1 MKSNNNKRKPH
12 CTDWK
17 TQESS
22 FLIISGHSH
31 SPFLFRER
39 EPIHHGDVNAPLI
52 LSRPCFLID
61 QASSEYTGALERR
74 EADTPE
80 QTSLT
85 PHETKKE
92 HNLPTA
98 QLNNTTTLPTK
109 DTAIQIPSPSN
120 RFLESYCD
128 IDDSPSFLRFKTF
141 ERSFKYSPPAPIP
154 AKHPKLFKSLWKLRR
169 YRSRRCA
176 VRLRHD
182 ASFQTHLSMKIHTPK
197 LLIEM
202 PNQSIQNPLTLRDKH
217 IKALLFYE
225 TCLGGGLAILLLDSQ
240 NPSKHYNHNALPF
253 ETFSGNGNPS
263 YNKSSLRLLPQFHCS
278 IDNPSFL

>member
-1 MKSNNNKRKPH
+1 MKSNNNERKPH
-12 CTDWK
+12 CTNWK
-17 TQESS
+17 SQESS

-61 QASSEYTGALERR
+61 QASSEYIGALERR

-109 DTAIQIPSPSN
+109 DTAIQIPSSNLIATSTTRLPS
-120 RFLESYCD
+120 L
-128 IDDSPSFLRFKTF
+128 DSRLLNAASSTHRWH
-141 ERSFKYSPPAPIP
+141 RSPPSTRSCSNHCGNCDVTGLGDALFACATMHHSKPNP
-154 AKHPKLFKSLWKLRR
+154 RWKSTHP
-169 YRSRRCA
+169 
-176 VRLRHD
+176 
-182 ASFQTHLSMKIHTPK
+182 
-197 LLIEM
+197 
-202 PNQSIQNPLTLRDKH
+202 
-217 IKALLFYE
+217 
-225 TCLGGGLAILLLDSQ
+225 
-240 NPSKHYNHNALPF
+240 
-253 ETFSGNGNPS
+253 TF
-263 YNKSSLRLLPQFHCS
+263 
-278 IDNPSFL
+278 